1 MKIIQT
7 KGIIYFNELG
17 NSSGW
22 YWGTDYAGGDL
33 YEAEELFRD
42 GHEISSNRLVF
53 LHYPDGSTA
62 EPIKAKAGQ
71 YFGSPVFYQG
81 QVYLLMVDFPA
92 ETILI
97 FRWKPDT
104 DIVNHVTELPLSSAI
119 DCYNLSLRAGK
130 ELMLLREG
138 GSGPFQ
144 IIWPEKA
151 QFSIGE
157 QEGFEFRDGDRLYF
171 SRWEEDPEY
180 REEVVIRQFP
190 TGKLL
195 EVLPGSLQEFPAGQ
209 HWLLR

>member
-7 KGIIYFNELG
+7 KGIVYFNELE

-42 GHEISSNRLVF
+42 GHEISGNRLVF

-62 EPIKAKAGQ
+62 EPIKAKSGQ

-81 QVYLLMVDFPA
+81 QVHLLMVDFPA
-92 ETILI
+92 KTILI
-97 FRWKPDT
+97 FCWKPDT

-157 QEGFEFRDGDRLYF
+157 REGFEFRDGDRLYF
-171 SRWEEDPEY
+171 SRWEEDPDY
-180 REEVVIRQFP
+180 REEAVIRQFP
-190 TGKLL
+190 TGKIL